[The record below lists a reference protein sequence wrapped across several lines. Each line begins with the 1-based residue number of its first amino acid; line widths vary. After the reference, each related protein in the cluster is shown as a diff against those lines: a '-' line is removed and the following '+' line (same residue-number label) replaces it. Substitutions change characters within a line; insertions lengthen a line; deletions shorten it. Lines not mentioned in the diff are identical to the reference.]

1 MMDQR
6 LSSGG
11 WQCYILLRI
20 QGIWDCAPHS
30 SIRRLNMQRLVRLST
45 SLLFVI
51 ALGAYVTPSASAQEK
66 SAGNKTTVTGCLQ
79 KGDEA
84 GEYSIIGEDGKT
96 YGLRSKTVKL
106 SEHLGHKVTITGTLR
121 AESAEKEKGEA
132 QEHEKKEVAE
142 AGDISV
148 TDLKMVSDKCQ

>member
-1 MMDQR
+1 
-6 LSSGG
+6 
-11 WQCYILLRI
+11 
-20 QGIWDCAPHS
+20 
-30 SIRRLNMQRLVRLST
+30 MQKLVRLSA
-45 SLLFVI
+45 LLVFGF
-51 ALGAYVTPSASAQEK
+51 ALGAYVTPSVPAQETAA
-66 SAGNKTTVTGCLQ
+66 SKTTVTGCLQ

-84 GEYSIIGEDGKT
+84 GEYSITGEDGKT

-106 SEHLGHKVTITGTLR
+106 SQHLGHKVTVTGTLR

-142 AGDISV
+142 AGDIRV